1 MFAKTISPLS
11 ISFPIAEG
19 RTWHCCYTPEA
30 EVTLGRFDSLWV
42 WKSERTGIYSCCT
55 PVSAKSSRSVV
66 RVLWQGCNSARAS
79 SSTRLGSGAVR
90 ESNSMSRDNSV
101 QTPTAFRDYFLNC
114 RSWGKIMGQIV
125 CLCSSSQL
133 QQSYR
138 RRYSDCSQSV
148 PSFTCSNSMRIAEKN
163 AWGFYKYILNSCL
176 CVFSLLHLQAML
188 GCVFQL
194 HLQKKKTTLHVF
206 LHRNDSPLTHISKK

>member
-1 MFAKTISPLS
+1 MRGQAFIRVVLQFRPSQ
-11 ISFPIAEG
+11 
-19 RTWHCCYTPEA
+19 A
-30 EVTLGRFDSLWV
+30 EVRSGCFDKAL
-42 WKSERTGIYSCCT
+42 
-55 PVSAKSSRSVV
+55 
-66 RVLWQGCNSARAS
+66 GCNSARAS

-194 HLQKKKTTLHVF
+194 HLQKKKNNTACF
-206 LHRNDSPLTHISKK
+206 LTQKWFSLNSHF